1 MTNITT
7 WCILMAALM
16 PIVCAGIAKWGA
28 LSVPASEGGYDNT
41 RPREWLARQQGWRL
55 RANAAQA
62 NCFEALPFFIG
73 ALLWA
78 QQAGAPQHRLELLA
92 AGFVLLRCV
101 YVALYVLDRA
111 TARSLVWI
119 SALAI
124 NIALL
129 FAAG

>member
-1 MTNITT
+1 MTNIST
-7 WCILMAALM
+7 WCLLTAAVM

-28 LSVPASEGGYDNT
+28 FSKSASDGGYDNNH
-41 RPREWLARQQGWRL
+41 PREWLSRQQGWRL

-78 QQAGAPQHRLELLA
+78 QQIGAPQHRVDVLA
-92 AGFVLLRCV
+92 VGFILLRCV
-101 YVALYVLDRA
+101 YVALYLADRA
-111 TARSLVWI
+111 GLRSLVWGA
-119 SALAI
+119 ALAV

-129 FAAG
+129 FAGG

>member
-1 MTNITT
+1 MTNIST
-7 WCILMAALM
+7 WCILVAALM

-28 LSVPASEGGYDNT
+28 LSVPASEGGYDNN
-41 RPREWLARQQGWRL
+41 RPREWLSRQQGWRL

-78 QQAGAPQHRLELLA
+78 QQSGAYQSRVDMLA
-92 AGFVLLRCV
+92 VSFVLLRCV

-111 TARSLVWI
+111 NARSLVWI
-119 SALAI
+119 TALAV

>member
-1 MTNITT
+1 MTHITT

-28 LSVPASEGGYDNT
+28 LSVPASEGGYDNN

-62 NCFEALPFFIG
+62 NSFEALPFFIG

-78 QQAGAPQHRLELLA
+78 LHAGADPRRVELLA
-92 AGFVLLRCV
+92 VSFVLLRCA

-111 TARSLVWI
+111 TARSIVWI
-119 SALAI
+119 GALAV

>member
-1 MTNITT
+1 MTNIST
-7 WCILMAALM
+7 WCILIAAVM

-28 LSVPASEGGYDNT
+28 FSKPASEGGFDNKQ
-41 RPREWLARQQGWRL
+41 PREWLARQQGWRL

-78 QQAGAPQHRLELLA
+78 QHTGVSQPRVDLLA
-92 AGFVLLRCV
+92 VSFILLRSV
-101 YVALYVLDRA
+101 YIALYLADRA
-111 TARSLVWI
+111 GLRSLVWGA
-119 SALAI
+119 ALAV

-129 FAAG
+129 FAGG

>member
-1 MTNITT
+1 MSHIST
-7 WCILMAALM
+7 WCMLAVALM

-28 LSVPASEGGYDNT
+28 LSAPASEGGYDNN

-78 QQAGAPQHRLELLA
+78 QQAGADMHRVELLA
-92 AGFVLLRCV
+92 VSFVLLRCV

-119 SALAI
+119 SALGV

>member
-1 MTNITT
+1 MTNIST
-7 WCILMAALM
+7 WCILIAAVM

-28 LSVPASEGGYDNT
+28 FSKSASEGGFDNNQ
-41 RPREWLARQQGWRL
+41 PREWLARQQGWRL

-78 QQAGAPQHRLELLA
+78 QHTGASQPHVDLLA
-92 AGFVLLRCV
+92 VSFILLRCA

-111 TARSLVWI
+111 GIRSLVWVT
-119 SALAI
+119 ALAV
-124 NIALL
+124 NITLL
-129 FAAG
+129 FSSG